1 MSALKPARLT
11 SALLTR
17 KGMASPS
24 AAPPSRANMVE
35 SMQAQPSLLAETPPS
50 PATPEPTPLR
60 AGLSDWIGP
69 RKSARKSESKA
80 KESVPTAPRSAE
92 KRVRVSLR
100 LDVDRHL
107 RMKLVATHLN
117 RTLQS
122 LFTQAIDE
130 YFERHTPDMS
140 DAIAV
145 LRIRKRGEQTGN
157 ESRRKAGGSRRKGKR

>member
-1 MSALKPARLT
+1 MSALKPASLT

-17 KGMASPS
+17 KGMAAPS
-24 AAPPSRANMVE
+24 AAPASRANMVE
-35 SMQAQPSLLAETPPS
+35 PMQGPPPLPAETPPS
-50 PATPEPTPLR
+50 SATPEPVPLR
-60 AGLSDWIGP
+60 ADLSDWIGP
-69 RKSARKSESKA
+69 KKSQSKA
-80 KESVPTAPRSAE
+80 GESMPTAPRSAE

-140 DAIAV
+140 DAIAS
-145 LRIRKRGEQTGN
+145 LRIRERGE
-157 ESRRKAGGSRRKGKR
+157 KGEH

>member
-17 KGMASPS
+17 KGMASPN
-24 AAPPSRANMVE
+24 AAPASRANMVE
-35 SMQAQPSLLAETPPS
+35 SMQGQPPLPAETPPS

-60 AGLSDWIGP
+60 ANLSDRIRP
-69 RKSARKSESKA
+69 TKSERKA
-80 KESVPTAPRSAE
+80 GKNLPTAPRSAE

-117 RTLQS
+117 STMQS
-122 LFTQAIDE
+122 VFTQAIDE
-130 YFERHTPDMS
+130 YFERHTPDML
-140 DAIAV
+140 DAITL
-145 LRIRKRGEQTGN
+145 LRIRERGEKGGN
-157 ESRRKAGGSRRKGKR
+157 ESGRKASGNRDKGEH

>member
-17 KGMASPS
+17 KGMTSPS
-24 AAPPSRANMVE
+24 AAPPIRANMVE
-35 SMQAQPSLLAETPPS
+35 SMRAQPPLPAETPPS
-50 PATPEPTPLR
+50 PAAPEPTPLR
-60 AGLSDWIGP
+60 ADLSDWIGP
-69 RKSARKSESKA
+69 RKSEGKA
-80 KESVPTAPRSAE
+80 KKSVLTAPRSAE

-122 LFTQAIDE
+122 LFTQSIDE
-130 YFERHTPDMS
+130 YFERHAPDTS
-140 DAIAV
+140 DAMAL
-145 LRIRKRGEQTGN
+145 LRIRERGEKDGI
-157 ESRRKAGGSRRKGKR
+157 ESRRKASGSRDKGEH

>member
-17 KGMASPS
+17 KGMTSPS
-24 AAPPSRANMVE
+24 AAPPIRANMVE
-35 SMQAQPSLLAETPPS
+35 SMRAQPPLPAETPPS
-50 PATPEPTPLR
+50 PAAPEPTPLR
-60 AGLSDWIGP
+60 ADLSDRIGP
-69 RKSARKSESKA
+69 RKSEGKA

-130 YFERHTPDMS
+130 YFERHTPDML
-140 DAIAV
+140 DAITL
-145 LRIRKRGEQTGN
+145 LRIRERGEKDGN
-157 ESRRKAGGSRRKGKR
+157 ESRRKASGSRDKGEH